1 MQGRGTRLPQGVR
14 HAEQVRIRGDFAKFI
29 NGLAGT
35 VAGMSREA
43 GESARERTR
52 EWIAGLDFVSRDEFE
67 AVKEM
72 AAKAREEADSLAAR
86 VARWKRRCRPGLRV
100 GLSKA
105 GLALLIHSF

>member
-1 MQGRGTRLPQGVR
+1 MQNKSEFG
-14 HAEQVRIRGDFAKFI
+14 GDFAKFI

-52 EWIAGLDFVSRDEFE
+52 EWIAGLDFVSREEFD

-72 AAKAREEADSLAAR
+72 AAKAREEADSLKAR
-86 VARWKRRCRPGLRV
+86 VAALESALAAKG
-100 GLSKA
+100 A
-105 GLALLIHSF
+105 GEAE

>member
-1 MQGRGTRLPQGVR
+1 MQNKSEFG
-14 HAEQVRIRGDFAKFI
+14 GDFAKFI

-52 EWIAGLDFVSRDEFE
+52 EWIAGLDFVSREEFE

-72 AAKAREEADSLAAR
+72 AAKAREEAESLKTR
-86 VARWKRRCRPGLRV
+86 VAALEAA
-100 GLSKA
+100 LSAKA
-105 GLALLIHSF
+105 ASGGE

>member
-1 MQGRGTRLPQGVR
+1 MQNKSEFG
-14 HAEQVRIRGDFAKFI
+14 GDFAKFI

-52 EWIAGLDFVSRDEFE
+52 EWIAGMDFVSREEFD

-72 AAKAREEADSLAAR
+72 ASKAREESETLKARLEALEAKLA
-86 VARWKRRCRPGLRV
+86 GQ
-100 GLSKA
+100 SA
-105 GLALLIHSF
+105 GPAA

>member
-1 MQGRGTRLPQGVR
+1 MQNKSEFG
-14 HAEQVRIRGDFAKFI
+14 GDFAKFI

-52 EWIAGLDFVSRDEFE
+52 EWIAGLDFVSREEFD

-86 VARWKRRCRPGLRV
+86 VAALESA
-100 GLSKA
+100 LAAKA
-105 GLALLIHSF
+105 AGGAE

>member
-1 MQGRGTRLPQGVR
+1 MQNKSEFG
-14 HAEQVRIRGDFAKFI
+14 GDFAKFI

-52 EWIAGLDFVSRDEFE
+52 EWIAGLDFVSREEFD

-86 VARWKRRCRPGLRV
+86 VAALETTLAAKG
-100 GLSKA
+100 A
-105 GLALLIHSF
+105 GGAE

>member
-1 MQGRGTRLPQGVR
+1 MQNKSEFG
-14 HAEQVRIRGDFAKFI
+14 GDFAKFI

-52 EWIAGLDFVSRDEFE
+52 EWIAGLDFVSREEFD

-72 AAKAREEADSLAAR
+72 AAKAREESDMLKSRLDALEAAM
-86 VARWKRRCRPGLRV
+86 AAK
-100 GLSKA
+100 SA
-105 GLALLIHSF
+105 GPAI

>member
-1 MQGRGTRLPQGVR
+1 MQNKSEFG
-14 HAEQVRIRGDFAKFI
+14 GDFAKFI

-52 EWIAGLDFVSRDEFE
+52 EWIAGLDFVSREEFD

-72 AAKAREEADSLAAR
+72 AAKAREEAESLKAR
-86 VARWKRRCRPGLRV
+86 VAALEAA
-100 GLSKA
+100 LSPKA
-105 GLALLIHSF
+105 ADSGE

>member
-1 MQGRGTRLPQGVR
+1 MQNKSEFG
-14 HAEQVRIRGDFAKFI
+14 GDFAKFI

-52 EWIAGLDFVSRDEFE
+52 EWIAGLDFVSRE

-72 AAKAREEADSLAAR
+72 AAKAREESESLKAR
-86 VARWKRRCRPGLRV
+86 VAALETA
-100 GLSKA
+100 LSAKA
-105 GLALLIHSF
+105 AGGAE

>member
-1 MQGRGTRLPQGVR
+1 MQNKSEFG
-14 HAEQVRIRGDFAKFI
+14 GDFAKFI

-52 EWIAGLDFVSRDEFE
+52 EWIAGLDFVSREEFE

-72 AAKAREEADSLAAR
+72 AAKAREESESLKAR
-86 VARWKRRCRPGLRV
+86 VAALETA
-100 GLSKA
+100 LSAKA
-105 GLALLIHSF
+105 AGGAE

>member
-1 MQGRGTRLPQGVR
+1 MQNKSEFG
-14 HAEQVRIRGDFAKFI
+14 GDFAKFI

-52 EWIAGLDFVSRDEFE
+52 EWIAGLDFVSREEFD

-72 AAKAREEADSLAAR
+72 AAKAREESEMLKARLDALEAQLA
-86 VARWKRRCRPGLRV
+86 
-100 GLSKA
+100 SQNA
-105 GLALLIHSF
+105 GPAA

>member
-1 MQGRGTRLPQGVR
+1 MQNKSEFG
-14 HAEQVRIRGDFAKFI
+14 GDFAKFI

-52 EWIAGLDFVSRDEFE
+52 EWIAGLDFVSREEFE

-86 VARWKRRCRPGLRV
+86 VAALEAA
-100 GLSKA
+100 LSA
-105 GLALLIHSF
+105 RAASGAE